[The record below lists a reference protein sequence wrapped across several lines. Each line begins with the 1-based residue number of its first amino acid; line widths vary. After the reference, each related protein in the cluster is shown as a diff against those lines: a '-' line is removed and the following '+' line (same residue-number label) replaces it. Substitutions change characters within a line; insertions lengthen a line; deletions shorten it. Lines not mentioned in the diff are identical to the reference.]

1 VEAGRLPATIVLYVP
16 KVAGNQNGYP
26 PNSYLRWASDRA
38 LMRFTA
44 TSVLLRGTSVSG
56 ETALKGKEPSPL

>member
-1 VEAGRLPATIVLYVP
+1 MMIER
-16 KVAGNQNGYP
+16 GYP
-26 PNSYLRWASDRA
+26 PNSYLRWTPDRA

-44 TSVLLRGTSVSG
+44 ISVLLRGTSMSG